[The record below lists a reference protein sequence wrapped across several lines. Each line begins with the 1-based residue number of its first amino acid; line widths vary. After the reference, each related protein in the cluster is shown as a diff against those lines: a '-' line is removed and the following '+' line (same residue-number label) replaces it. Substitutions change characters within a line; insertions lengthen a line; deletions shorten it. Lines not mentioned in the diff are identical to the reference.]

1 MNTPDDERIALFLDY
16 ENLAIGTREALSGM
30 QFDLKPVADALA
42 ERGRVVARKAYADWN
57 HFEEDRR
64 MLTRSHVELIEIPQ
78 RMGAVRKNAADIK
91 MAVDA
96 MELAFERDYITTF
109 VIGTGDSDFT
119 PLVYKLR
126 ELNKRVIGVG
136 VKAST
141 SALLPPACDEFL
153 FYENLDG
160 VEVRDPKVK
169 PDQKPVQE
177 SNGTAADAGRGDV
190 EELDRLITTTITG
203 LQRTGQGAVLAS
215 SLKRALLRKDP
226 TFTEADYGFRAF
238 GELLNH
244 LVTRSVIELSDG
256 PAKGDPLIEVG
267 SNPDE
272 ADAFRVLGE
281 VVGQLQSR
289 STPAVLSGLKNQV
302 RKQIPG
308 FSEKRFGYGSFLQFC
323 KAAQTRG
330 IVTLDWDS
338 DVSDYVVKP
347 A

>member
-1 MNTPDDERIALFLDY
+1 MNGPDDERIALFLDY

-42 ERGRVVARKAYADWN
+42 ERGRVVARKAYADWSY
-57 HFEEDRR
+57 FEEDRR

-136 VKAST
+136 IKAST

-160 VEVRDPKVK
+160 VEVRDPEKARSK
-169 PDQKPVQE
+169 RE
-177 SNGTAADAGRGDV
+177 SDKNETAAVAVETDV
-190 EELDRLITTTITG
+190 EDLESLVTTTISG

-238 GELLNH
+238 RELLNH
-244 LVTRSVIELSDG
+244 LVSRSVIELSDG

-272 ADAFRVLGE
+272 SEAFRVLGE
-281 VVGQLQSR
+281 VVATLEKKSG
-289 STPAVLSGLKNQV
+289 PPVLSGLKNQV
-302 RKQIPG
+302 RKQIPD
-308 FSEKRFGYGSFLQFC
+308 FTEKRFGYGSFLQFC

-330 IVTLDWDS
+330 IVDLNWNS
-338 DVSDYVVKP
+338 DVSDYVVQVP
-347 A
+347 